1 MPLDA
6 APVVPSPL
14 ADDIAGQ
21 SALVLDMVE
30 FYFQGGKRWVPGTWL
45 HGEQRCLLGAVRFVR
60 NQLADHKDNAT
71 DYLAR
76 AIRPELAFIARP
88 DRHPASIVIAFNDAP
103 RRTYAEVAAVV
114 RKAKELAEADAR
126 AGDPDIAV
134 DTDPIEARVIDEAL
148 KILGPSGEKWIK
160 GREADKQHNHCIIGA
175 IKLARR
181 RLKVEEDGTK
191 RLVLD
196 EVYRNSGH
204 YSIETFNDNPGR
216 RFNSVRE
223 VMLLAKR
230 EAMCRVG

>member
-6 APVVPSPL
+6 APVIRSPL
-14 ADDIAGQ
+14 AGNIAGQ

-45 HGEQRCLLGAVRFVR
+45 HREQRCLLGAVRFVR
-60 NQLADHKDNAT
+60 NQLAYHKDNAT

-88 DRHPASIVIAFNDAP
+88 DWHPASIVIAFNDAP

-126 AGDPDIAV
+126 AGDPDVERRAV

-148 KILGPSGEKWIK
+148 QILGPNGEKWIK

-175 IKLARR
+175 LKLAR
-181 RLKVEEDGTK
+181 
-191 RLVLD
+191 
-196 EVYRNSGH
+196 
-204 YSIETFNDNPGR
+204 P
-216 RFNSVRE
+216 
-223 VMLLAKR
+223 AQ
-230 EAMCRVG
+230 A